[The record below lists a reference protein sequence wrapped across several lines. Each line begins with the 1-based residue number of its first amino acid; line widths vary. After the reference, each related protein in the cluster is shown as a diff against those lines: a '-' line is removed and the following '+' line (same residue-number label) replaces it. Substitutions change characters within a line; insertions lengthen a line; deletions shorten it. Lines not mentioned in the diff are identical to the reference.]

1 MLKRSFLI
9 LTALL
14 LCLSMTSCMK
24 KPVKPNSVNAPDQAI
39 AETGVERA
47 SSPDVSPSSEGINL
61 LTSAKSLVNGIFSAF
76 GKSGKITKGFSI
88 SKSQVVTVAV
98 IGGVVLMGLLVL
110 FQNRP
115 KKYSAPKGKY
125 QA

>member
-1 MLKRSFLI
+1 MLKRSLLL

-24 KPVKPNSVNAPDQAI
+24 KPVKPISLNAPDQAV
-39 AETGVERA
+39 AESGFERSSSQNA
-47 SSPDVSPSSEGINL
+47 SAEGINL

-76 GKSGKITKGFSI
+76 GKSGRSSKGFSI
-88 SKSQVVTVAV
+88 SKSQAVTVAV

-115 KKYSAPKGKY
+115 KKYTAPKGKY